1 MKYNDKK
8 IIICMTFFMRITN
21 LQALDLIM
29 PEYDLLNP
37 IDAIHFTP
45 ADEFKGLEIVGLYFP
60 KNGTAIIN
68 DPLKTTNTCTFN
80 FNNVTQDSTS
90 ESEDVI
96 FIGSYIPKDKTIA
109 INLYGILE

>member
-1 MKYNDKK
+1 
-8 IIICMTFFMRITN
+8 MRLTN

-45 ADEFKGLEIVGLYFP
+45 ADEITGPEMVGLYFP
-60 KNGTAIIN
+60 KNGTATIN
-68 DPLKTTNTCTFN
+68 DPLKTTDTCTFN
-80 FNNVTQDSTS
+80 FSNVTENQINNSDNV
-90 ESEDVI
+90 E
-96 FIGSYIPKDKTIA
+96 FIGWYKPQDATEN